1 MYDVIVIGMGPAGMN
16 AALYAKRSGLNVIMF
31 EKSSPGGLISKMNI
45 VDNYLGYENIAGS
58 DLATKMFFHTQE
70 QEIPYKIE
78 EVENIIVEDNKKVVV
93 TSEGSYETKAII
105 LCGGRRPRKIN
116 VEDEEK
122 LEGKGISYCAI
133 CDAPLYKGKKVAVVG
148 GGNSAFE
155 EGLYLS
161 DFASKVI
168 ILNRGETCRADKV
181 LQDEVKEKSNMEVRI
196 NSKIKEILLEDD
208 KIEGVL
214 LEDGEKL
221 EVSGIFVYVGF
232 EPSTDYISK
241 LGILTEDNYISVD
254 QNMRTKIKGIYA
266 AGDTIKKSL
275 YQIITAA
282 SEGATA
288 AISVKNDIK
297 DL

>member
-78 EVENIIVEDNKKVVV
+78 EVENIIVEDSKKIVV

-196 NSKIKEILLEDD
+196 NSKIKEILLKDD

-214 LEDGEKL
+214 LEDGEKI

-288 AISVKNDIK
+288 AISAKNDIK